1 MEEKQQ
7 SSHVALYDVVE
18 KQLQPRVSVVIPV
31 RNEDKNLYHVLP
43 NIPSFVSEVIL
54 VDGHLSN
61 DTIAVARRLYP
72 SIRIIKQIGHGK
84 GMQVNRYLQECL
96 YVCVLL
102 GGVF

>member
-7 SSHVALYDVVE
+7 SSYTALCVVE
-18 KQLQPRVSVVIPV
+18 KQLQPRVSVVIPA

-43 NIPSFVSEVIL
+43 YIPSFVSEVIL
-54 VDGHLSN
+54 VDGHSSD

-72 SIRIIKQIGHGK
+72 SIRIIEQTGHGK
-84 GMQVNRYLQECL
+84 GMQVNRYLQEYL
-96 YVCVLL
+96 YLCVLL